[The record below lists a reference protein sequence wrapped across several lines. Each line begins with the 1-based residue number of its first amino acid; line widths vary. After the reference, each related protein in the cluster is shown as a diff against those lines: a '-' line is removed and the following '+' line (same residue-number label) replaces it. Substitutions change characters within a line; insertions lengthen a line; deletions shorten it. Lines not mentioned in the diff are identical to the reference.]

1 MDDLA
6 TTAGALLL
14 LAIWLVGIYV
24 LVASVHSDLSRPLKR
39 SERARFFLDL
49 MEAAMNSGQSVE
61 GTIVTLARRRD
72 KSFDKLFQAV
82 AGRIERGERV
92 SVAIANVPNFL
103 PQQIVAIL
111 QAGERLGDTKLVI
124 PACRELL
131 NDSKAPV
138 RTAVNYM
145 LVLACVFSPLF
156 VTVIIMMGVM
166 VVPKM
171 REVMNGM
178 EATLPNL
185 AVFVFGNIQWIIGLE
200 VLVFVF
206 LVAMATAYMGATRYT
221 RWIKFGGVPLIDRI
235 AWRTPW
241 NRKRLQRTFSAM
253 LSVLLDGGVPE
264 AEAVRI
270 AGDCTVNEICR
281 QRVQKIIERLK
292 QGVKL
297 DEAVAVFDDSGEFR
311 WRLKNA
317 SHAHGG
323 FLKALRGWHESLDAK
338 AFQEQE
344 ATAHVVTSGLVIF
357 NGVLVALIATS
368 MFGMLVSVLEGV
380 SP

>member
-1 MDDLA
+1 
-6 TTAGALLL
+6 
-14 LAIWLVGIYV
+14 
-24 LVASVHSDLSRPLKR
+24 
-39 SERARFFLDL
+39 
-49 MEAAMNSGQSVE
+49 
-61 GTIVTLARRRD
+61 
-72 KSFDKLFQAV
+72 
-82 AGRIERGERV
+82 V
-92 SVAIANVPNFL
+92 SAAIAKVPNFL

-166 VVPKM
+166 VVPKL
-171 REVMNGM
+171 REVMHGM
-178 EATLPNL
+178 MEGSLPNSAL
-185 AVFVFGNIQWIIGLE
+185 FLFGNIRWIVGLE
-200 VLVFVF
+200 VLVFLF
-206 LVAMATAYMGATRYT
+206 IVAMATTYMGSTRYT
-221 RWIKFGGVPLIDRI
+221 RWVKFGGIPLIDRI

-270 AGDCTVNEICR
+270 AGDCTVNGICR
-281 QRVQKIIERLK
+281 QRAQKIIELLK
-292 QGVKL
+292 QGIKL
-297 DEAVAVFDDSGEFR
+297 DEAVAAFDDSGEFR

-317 SHAHGG
+317 IHAHGG

-368 MFGMLVSVLEGV
+368 MFGMLISVLEGV
-380 SP
+380 MP